1 VRAFVVVAFASL
13 AGFAVAF
20 TAGVLLWG
28 TDSPGECEG
37 ESCALELA
45 AFLNVAVLLG
55 LVVGAVVGFVTYV
68 AHKARSKGT
77 PPA

>member
-1 VRAFVVVAFASL
+1 VRTFVIVAAACL
-13 AGFAVAF
+13 AGFVVAF

-37 ESCALELA
+37 ESCAFELA
-45 AFLNVAVLLG
+45 VFLNGAILLG
-55 LVVGAVVGFVTYV
+55 LAVGAVAGFVTYV
-68 AHKARSKGT
+68 AHKARSRGS